1 MPFSHTPLSGRIALV
16 TGASRGIGAATA
28 VALARAGAH
37 VVAVART
44 VGGLEEL
51 DDAIRA
57 VGGTA
62 TLAPLNITDGES
74 LARLGVALRERYGRL
89 DVLIGNA
96 ALLGPSSPLDHI
108 TLKDWDEVMKVNVT
122 ANWQLICAMDALLR
136 RSVAGRAVFIT
147 SGAAHKPR
155 AYLGLYATSKAALE
169 ALARTYAAE
178 TEKTGVRVN
187 LFNPGPTR
195 TRMRA
200 QLMPGEDP
208 MMLPTPD
215 EVAEKI
221 VELCLPEVSETGRF
235 YDFPSRKLMSFRW
248 PA

>member
-1 MPFSHTPLSGRIALV
+1 MPPTPAPLVNRIALV

-28 VALARAGAH
+28 RALARAGAH

-57 VGGTA
+57 AGGAA
-62 TLAPLNITDGES
+62 TLVPLNVTDGEG
-74 LARLGVALRERYGRL
+74 LARLGVALRDRYGRL
-89 DVLIGNA
+89 DVMVGNA
-96 ALLGPSSPLDHI
+96 GILGPASPLDHI
-108 TLKDWDEVMKVNVT
+108 TPKDWDEVMKVNVT

-136 RSVAGRAVFIT
+136 RSDAGRAVFVT
-147 SGAAHKPR
+147 SGAAHNIR

-178 TEKTGVRVN
+178 TEKTAVRVN

-208 MMLPTPD
+208 ATLPTPD

-221 VELCLPEVSETGRF
+221 VELCLPGFSETARF
-235 YDFPSRKLMSFRW
+235 YDFPSRKLMSFRS

>member
-1 MPFSHTPLSGRIALV
+1 MSPSPLSNRIALV

-28 VALARAGAH
+28 LALAKAGAH

-51 DDAIRA
+51 DDAIKA
-57 VGGTA
+57 AGGAA
-62 TLAPLNITDGES
+62 TLVPLNITDGEG

-89 DVLIGNA
+89 DILVGNA
-96 ALLGPSSPLDHI
+96 AVLGPASPLDHI
-108 TLKDWDEVMKVNVT
+108 TPRDWDEVMKVNVT
-122 ANWQLICAMDALLR
+122 ANWQLIGAMDALLR
-136 RSVAGRAVFIT
+136 KSDAGRAVFVT

-178 TEKTGVRVN
+178 TENTAVRVN

-200 QLMPGEDP
+200 QFLPGEDP
-208 MMLPTPD
+208 MTLPTPA